1 MRLVIEYIQ
10 QFRRFERNAR
20 LFLLSNVL
28 SGVTA
33 GILLVLYNLYLISLG
48 YHADFVGAILFIG
61 TIGAGLAIFPA
72 GVCIDRIS
80 GKIILI
86 FSSVL
91 IGIAG
96 VGQILFRQPLPLLIS
111 AFVAGVGLAFFL
123 VITAPFLTLNST
135 PEERPHLFS
144 MNISLGLIT
153 LVLGEVIGGVL
164 PTWFRSIPWLMA
176 PLPYGASSLLSSQ
189 PDARS
194 YQLALLCAGIIA
206 LPSFIPLFMMSNVR
220 PSRRNY
226 SEGDVLEG
234 NQQTCTGEREV
245 DMERGRLRRSL
256 PVSSTR
262 IVSETNVSSQSFWE
276 WLPLRRV
283 SWQYVWTQLNTL
295 LHSAFFILL
304 LVYVLTGFG
313 AGLFIPYFSIYF
325 VQHLNASTALFGL
338 IDGGANAITA
348 LLTLTAP
355 RLVKRLGKIN
365 TITLTRLVSIP
376 LLLTIGLTS
385 ILPLAALFY
394 LFRQGAMD
402 MSAGILQVFSMES
415 VSGKRRGL
423 ANSSYQAA
431 FQVPW
436 AIAAPIGGLI
446 IVHFGY
452 SPIFVL
458 GAFFYFLTIVTL
470 WAKFGWRRRRQ
481 ARFDEAT
488 PTKPIQKTASL

>member
-10 QFRRFERNAR
+10 QFRRFQRNAR
-20 LFLLSNVL
+20 LFLISNVL

-48 YHADFVGAILFIG
+48 YHADFVGVVLFVG

-72 GVCIDRIS
+72 GVCIDRFS
-80 GKIILI
+80 GKNILI
-86 FSSVL
+86 FSSAL
-91 IGIAG
+91 IGLAG
-96 VGQILFRQPLPLLIS
+96 AGQILFRQPLPLLIS
-111 AFVAGVGLAFFL
+111 AFVVGVGLAFLL

-153 LVLGEVIGGVL
+153 LVLGEVIGGAL
-164 PTWFRSIPWLMA
+164 PTWFRSIPWLMS
-176 PLPYGASSLLSSQ
+176 PLTSGASSLLSSQ

-194 YQLALLCAGIIA
+194 YQLALLFAGAIA
-206 LPSFIPLFMMSNVR
+206 APSFIPLFMMSNVR
-220 PSRRNY
+220 PPRR
-226 SEGDVLEG
+226 
-234 NQQTCTGEREV
+234 TGQV
-245 DMERGRLRRSL
+245 SSL
-256 PVSSTR
+256 PWPQKNAVN
-262 IVSETNVSSQSFWE
+262 ETPVYSRGE
-276 WLPLRRV
+276 PLRSP
-283 SWQYVWTQLNTL
+283 SWRWSSLAGRGKAFLSNTISLINTL
-295 LHSAFFILL
+295 LHSAFFILV

-313 AGLFIPYFSIYF
+313 AGLFIPYFNIYF
-325 VQHLNASTALFGL
+325 VQHLNASPALFGL

-355 RLVKRLGKIN
+355 RLAKRLGKIN
-365 TITLTRLVSIP
+365 TITLTRLASIP

-394 LFRQGAMD
+394 LIRQGTMD

-415 VSGKRRGL
+415 VSEKHRGL

-436 AIAAPIGGLI
+436 ALAAPIGGLM
-446 IVHFGY
+446 IVHLGY
-452 SPIFVL
+452 PPIFLL
-458 GAFFYFLTIVTL
+458 GAFFYFLTIITL
-470 WAKFGWRRRRQ
+470 WAKFGWRRQ
-481 ARFDEAT
+481 TRFDEVT
-488 PTKPIQKTASL
+488 PTPPVQKTAPL

>member
-10 QFRRFERNAR
+10 QFKHFQRNAR
-20 LFLLSNVL
+20 LFLISNVL

-48 YHADFVGAILFIG
+48 YHADFVGVVLFVG

-72 GVCIDRIS
+72 GACIDRFS

-86 FSSVL
+86 FSSTL

-96 VGQILFRQPLPLLIS
+96 VGQILFRQTLPLLIS
-111 AFVAGVGLAFFL
+111 SFIVGVGLAFLL

-144 MNISLGLIT
+144 MNISLSLIT

-164 PTWFRSIPWLMA
+164 PIWFRSIPWLMT
-176 PLPYGASSLLSSQ
+176 PLPYRTSALLATQ
-189 PDARS
+189 PDTRS
-194 YQLALLCAGIIA
+194 YQLALLFAGIIA
-206 LPSFIPLFMMSNVR
+206 IPSFIPLFMMNSVR
-220 PSRRNY
+220 PPRRAKRI
-226 SEGDVLEG
+226 S
-234 NQQTCTGEREV
+234 T
-245 DMERGRLRRSL
+245 L
-256 PVSSTR
+256 PLSPNDTASQMLVSGQGKPLPP
-262 IVSETNVSSQSFWE
+262 SSGG
-276 WLPLRRV
+276 WLPWARHGEGFFSHTISLINIFLR
-283 SWQYVWTQLNTL
+283 
-295 LHSAFFILL
+295 SAFFFLV

-313 AGLFIPYFSIYF
+313 AGLFIPYFNIYF
-325 VQHLNASTALFGL
+325 VQHLNASPALFGL

-355 RLVKRLGKIN
+355 RLAKRLGKIN
-365 TITLTRLVSIP
+365 AITLTRLASIP

-385 ILPLAALFY
+385 ILPLAAFFY
-394 LFRQGAMD
+394 LFRQGTMD

-415 VSGKRRGL
+415 VTEKHRGL
-423 ANSSYQAA
+423 ANSSYQSA

-436 AIAAPIGGLI
+436 ALAAPIGGLI

-452 SPIFVL
+452 TPIFIL
-458 GAFFYFLTIVTL
+458 GAFFYILTIIIL
-470 WAKFGWRRRRQ
+470 WARFGSRKL
-481 ARFDEAT
+481 AESDEAT
-488 PTKPIQKTASL
+488 QTKAVPF

>member
-10 QFRRFERNAR
+10 QFRRFQRNAR

-86 FSSVL
+86 SSSVL

-96 VGQILFRQPLPLLIS
+96 AGQILFRQPLPLLIS
-111 AFVAGVGLAFFL
+111 AFVVGIGLAFLL

-176 PLPYGASSLLSSQ
+176 PLPYGISSLLSSQ
-189 PDARS
+189 PDVRS
-194 YQLALLCAGIIA
+194 YQLALLFAGIIA

-220 PSRRNY
+220 PSRR
-226 SEGDVLEG
+226 
-234 NQQTCTGEREV
+234 
-245 DMERGRLRRSL
+245 SL

-262 IVSETNVSSQSFWE
+262 IVSETNVPSQSFWE
-276 WLPLRRV
+276 WLPLRKV
-283 SWQYVWTQLNTL
+283 SWQYVSAQLNTL
-295 LHSAFFILL
+295 MHSAFFILV

-313 AGLFIPYFSIYF
+313 AGLFIPYFNIYF

-402 MSAGILQVFSMES
+402 MSAGILQLFSMES
-415 VSGKRRGL
+415 VSEKHRGL

-452 SPIFVL
+452 PPIFIL
-458 GAFFYFLTIVTL
+458 GAFFYFLTIITL
-470 WAKFGWRRRRQ
+470 WAKFGWRRQ
-481 ARFDEAT
+481 ARFDET
-488 PTKPIQKTASL
+488 KTAQSVQETSNLETADGKGSSML

>member
-10 QFRRFERNAR
+10 QFKRFQRNAR

-48 YHADFVGAILFIG
+48 YHADFVGAVLFIG
-61 TIGAGLAIFPA
+61 TLGAGLTIFPA
-72 GVCIDRIS
+72 GACIDRFS

-96 VGQILFRQPLPLLIS
+96 AGQILFRQPLPLLIS
-111 AFVAGVGLAFFL
+111 AFVVGVGLAFFL

-153 LVLGEVIGGVL
+153 LVLGEVIGGIL

-176 PLPYGASSLLSSQ
+176 PLPSGASSLLSSQ

-194 YQLALLCAGIIA
+194 YQLALLFAGIIA
-206 LPSFIPLFMMSNVR
+206 APSFIPLFMMSNVR
-220 PSRRNY
+220 PPRRTGHV
-226 SEGDVLEG
+226 SSLPWTKKRSG
-234 NQQTCTGEREV
+234 NQTPV
-245 DMERGRLRRSL
+245 YSRG
-256 PVSSTR
+256 V
-262 IVSETNVSSQSFWE
+262 
-276 WLPLRRV
+276 PLRSPLAARGKAFL
-283 SWQYVWTQLNTL
+283 SYTISLINTL
-295 LHSAFFILL
+295 LHSAFFILV

-313 AGLFIPYFSIYF
+313 AGLFIPYFNIYF
-325 VQHLNASTALFGL
+325 VQHLNASPALFGL

-355 RLVKRLGKIN
+355 RLVQRLGKIN
-365 TITLTRLVSIP
+365 TITLTRLASIP

-415 VSGKRRGL
+415 VSEKHRGL

-436 AIAAPIGGLI
+436 AVAAPIGGLM

-452 SPIFVL
+452 PPIFVL
-458 GAFFYFLTIVTL
+458 GAFFYILTIIIL
-470 WAKFGWRRRRQ
+470 WAKFGWRRQ
-481 ARFDEAT
+481 ARFDEVT
-488 PTKPIQKTASL
+488 PTQPVQKTAPL

>member
-10 QFRRFERNAR
+10 QFKHFQRNAR
-20 LFLLSNVL
+20 LFLISNVL

-48 YHADFVGAILFIG
+48 YHADFVGVVLFVG

-72 GVCIDRIS
+72 GACIDRFS

-86 FSSVL
+86 SSSTL

-96 VGQILFRQPLPLLIS
+96 AGQILFRQPLPLLIS
-111 AFVAGVGLAFFL
+111 SFIVGVGLAFLL

-144 MNISLGLIT
+144 MNISLSLIT

-164 PTWFRSIPWLMA
+164 PIWFQSIPWLMA
-176 PLPYGASSLLSSQ
+176 PLPYSVSSLLAIQ

-194 YQLALLCAGIIA
+194 YQLALLFAGVIA

-220 PSRRNY
+220 PPRRTNHMSSLQLSPKNTASEMPVYSRGA
-226 SEGDVLEG
+226 SS
-234 NQQTCTGEREV
+234 
-245 DMERGRLRRSL
+245 RSPL
-256 PVSSTR
+256 PAFLSYTISL
-262 IVSETNVSSQSFWE
+262 INIF
-276 WLPLRRV
+276 
-283 SWQYVWTQLNTL
+283 
-295 LHSAFFILL
+295 LHSAFFFLV

-313 AGLFIPYFSIYF
+313 AGLFIPYFNIYF
-325 VQHLNASTALFGL
+325 VQHLNASPALFGL
-338 IDGGANAITA
+338 IDGAANAITA

-355 RLVKRLGKIN
+355 RLAKRVGKIN
-365 TITLTRLVSIP
+365 AITLTRLASIP

-385 ILPLAALFY
+385 ILPLAAFFY
-394 LFRQGAMD
+394 LFRQGTMD

-415 VSGKRRGL
+415 VAEKHRGL

-436 AIAAPIGGLI
+436 AVAAPIGGLI

-452 SPIFVL
+452 PPIFLL
-458 GAFFYFLTIVTL
+458 GAFFYILTIIIL
-470 WAKFGWRRRRQ
+470 WARFGSRKL
-481 ARFDEAT
+481 AESDEAT
-488 PTKPIQKTASL
+488 QTQAVPL

>member
-10 QFRRFERNAR
+10 QFKRFQRNAR

-48 YHADFVGAILFIG
+48 YHADFVGAVLFIG
-61 TIGAGLAIFPA
+61 TLGAGLTIFPA
-72 GVCIDRIS
+72 GACIDRFS

-111 AFVAGVGLAFFL
+111 AFVVGVGLAFFL

-176 PLPYGASSLLSSQ
+176 PLPSGAFSLLSSQ

-194 YQLALLCAGIIA
+194 YQLALLFAGIIA
-206 LPSFIPLFMMSNVR
+206 APSFIPLFMMSNVL
-220 PSRRNY
+220 PPRRTGHV
-226 SEGDVLEG
+226 SSLPWTKKRSG
-234 NQQTCTGEREV
+234 NQTSV
-245 DMERGRLRRSL
+245 YSRG
-256 PVSSTR
+256 V
-262 IVSETNVSSQSFWE
+262 
-276 WLPLRRV
+276 PLRSPLAGRGKAFL
-283 SWQYVWTQLNTL
+283 SNTISLINTL
-295 LHSAFFILL
+295 LHSAFFILV

-313 AGLFIPYFSIYF
+313 AGLFIPYFNIYF
-325 VQHLNASTALFGL
+325 VQHLNASPALFGL

-365 TITLTRLVSIP
+365 TITLTRLASIP

-415 VSGKRRGL
+415 VSEKHRGL

-436 AIAAPIGGLI
+436 AVAAPIGGLM

-452 SPIFVL
+452 PPIFVL

-470 WAKFGWRRRRQ
+470 WAKFGWRRQ
-481 ARFDEAT
+481 ARFDEVT
-488 PTKPIQKTASL
+488 PTQPVQKTAPL

>member
-1 MRLVIEYIQ
+1 MRLVIEYVQ
-10 QFRRFERNAR
+10 QFRRFQRNAR
-20 LFLLSNVL
+20 LFLISNVL
-28 SGVTA
+28 SGVTG
-33 GILLVLYNLYLISLG
+33 GILLVLYNLYLVSLG

-96 VGQILFRQPLPLLIS
+96 AGQILFRQPLPLLIS
-111 AFVAGVGLAFFL
+111 AFVVGVGLAFFL

-135 PEERPHLFS
+135 PEERPHLFT

-164 PTWFRSIPWLMA
+164 PAWFRSIPWLMG
-176 PLPYGASSLLSSQ
+176 PLPYGVSSLLSSQ

-194 YQLALLCAGIIA
+194 YQLALLFAGIIA

-220 PSRRNY
+220 PSRR
-226 SEGDVLEG
+226 
-234 NQQTCTGEREV
+234 
-245 DMERGRLRRSL
+245 SL

-262 IVSETNVSSQSFWE
+262 IVSETNVPSQSFWE

-283 SWQYVWTQLNTL
+283 SWKYLWTQLNIL
-295 LHSAFFILL
+295 MHSAFFILV

-313 AGLFIPYFSIYF
+313 AGLFIPYFNIYF

-365 TITLTRLVSIP
+365 TITLTRLASIP

-385 ILPLAALFY
+385 ILPLAALLY

-415 VSGKRRGL
+415 VSEKRRGL

-436 AIAAPIGGLI
+436 AVAAPIGGLI

-452 SPIFVL
+452 PPIFIL
-458 GAFFYFLTIVTL
+458 GAFFYFLTIITL
-470 WAKFGWRRRRQ
+470 WAKFGWRRQ
-481 ARFDEAT
+481 ARFDET
-488 PTKPIQKTASL
+488 KTAQSVQETTNLQTADGKSSSML